1 VTVTSTSALDLAG
14 QVLEAGRWEDAEA
27 VVHRERSG
35 LARFAG
41 SEVHQPTLIEN
52 TVVRL
57 RVARDSRLGAA
68 STNRVSKDAFAAL
81 ARRATE
87 AAESAPVDPYF
98 QGFAPPAELPE
109 VEGYDERTA
118 DLPAEDQAAHA
129 ARAIEATGS
138 FDAYGFFTSGL
149 TEIAVASTTGQAV
162 EQSMTDAVALV
173 LAAGDDASGW
183 AEQTAWAI
191 DDVDTAAVA
200 REAAEKAA
208 ATRGAVELE
217 PAPYP
222 AVLEPYA
229 FAGLLEYFSYFS
241 LGGLGLL
248 EGGSYFCDRIGER
261 VFDPKISIVDDALES
276 HGLPKAF
283 DFEGVPKQRVQL
295 VEDGVA
301 RGVVWDRRTAA
312 RAGNETASTGHGLPN
327 DLTRLGPLPLA
338 VSVAPGDA
346 ASVDELVERIDDGI
360 YVTRLHYLSVV
371 NSREGIMTGM
381 TRDGTFRIRNGKL
394 AEPLVNLRFTVSL
407 PEFLAEVHDLTSAR
421 KLVNLSGFYGD
432 RYVYGA
438 LVPAIA
444 SARFNVTGT
453 GSRPGL

>member
-1 VTVTSTSALDLAG
+1 VTVTAASALDLAG
-14 QVLEAGRWEDAEA
+14 QVLDACRGEDAQA

-52 TVVRL
+52 TVVQV
-57 RVARDSRLGAA
+57 RVARDGRVGSA
-68 STNRVSKDAFAAL
+68 STNRVSKDAFEAL
-81 ARRATE
+81 ARRAAD
-87 AAESAPVDPYF
+87 AAASSPVDPCF
-98 QGFAPPAELPE
+98 QGFAPPAEVPA

-118 DLPAEDQAAHA
+118 ELPAEEQAAHA
-129 ARAIEATGS
+129 AAAIQATGS

-149 TEIAVASTTGQAV
+149 TELAVAATTGQAA
-162 EQSMTDAVALV
+162 EQSMTDAVVLV

-183 AEQTAWAI
+183 AEQTAWAV

-200 REAAEKAA
+200 REATEKAG
-208 ATRGAVELE
+208 ATNGAVELE
-217 PAPYP
+217 PSGYR

-229 FAGLLEYFSYFS
+229 FAELLGYLSYTSF
-241 LGGLGLL
+241 GGLGLL
-248 EGGSYFCDRIGER
+248 EGSSYFCDRLGER
-261 VFDPKISIVDDALES
+261 VFDPKVSVVDDSLDPR
-276 HGLPKAF
+276 GLPKAF

-295 VEDGVA
+295 VDEGVA

-312 RAGNETASTGHGLPN
+312 RAGGDTASTGHGLPS
-327 DLTRLGPLPLA
+327 DYARFGPFPLA
-338 VSVAPGDA
+338 LSVVPGNAD
-346 ASVDELVERIDDGI
+346 SVDELVERVEDGI

-371 NSREGIMTGM
+371 NPREGIVTGM
-381 TRDGTFRIRNGKL
+381 TRDGTFRIRGGKL
-394 AEPLVNLRFTVSL
+394 AEPLVNLRFTVSV
-407 PEFLAEVHDLTSAR
+407 PEFLAEVPGLTSST
-421 KLVNLSGFYGD
+421 KLVNLTAFYGD
-432 RYVYGA
+432 RYVFGA